1 MSYVESRTVSHLGTD
16 KMADNMNIT
25 TTPGPTGKSGK
36 VLKYIMFPKTF
47 PQTERYLPAKWEGI
61 DSEA

>member
-36 VLKYIMFPKTF
+36 VLKEYV
-47 PQTERYLPAKWEGI
+47 PQNIPLTERKGGGKSDIARFF
-61 DSEA
+61 